1 MKTKIIAE
9 LGCNHNG
16 NIDLAKQMIEE
27 CALLGI
33 WGVKLQKRDVEGMGS
48 ERMLPRRSENSF
60 GATYYEH
67 RKALEFSPEQIM
79 ELYKLAKLRGL
90 VFGVTVFDVVS
101 AEQMRQLPLD
111 FIKLPSQLYSNYA
124 MCRAVLKDDDNAP
137 EIFTST
143 GMHTMQEILE
153 WQYLHMFDVVFYCR
167 SMYPAGINDMNFAQ
181 MRTLS
186 GALQIHQRLGFSS
199 HDKDRIGIPV
209 AVLLGAEYVE
219 RHYTLDKT
227 MKGSDHATVSSDK
240 ADMLQII
247 ESIEEA
253 EDILGTGLRDFLPEQ
268 EKKIRKIYR
277 GF

>member
-16 NIDLAKQMIEE
+16 NIDIAKQMNEE
-27 CALLGI
+27 CAELDL
-33 WGVKLQKRDVEGMGS
+33 WGVKLQKRDVEGLGN
-48 ERMLPRRSENSF
+48 EGLIPRKLENSF
-60 GATYYEH
+60 GATYYHH
-67 RKALEFSPEQIM
+67 RRALEFSAEQIM

-90 VFGVTVFDVVS
+90 AFGVTVFDVAS

-111 FIKLPSQLYSNYA
+111 FIKLPSQLYSNYS

-167 SMYPAGINDMNFAQ
+167 SMYPANINDMNFAQ
-181 MRTLS
+181 MRTL
-186 GALQIHQRLGFSS
+186 ARAMQVHQSLGFSS
-199 HDKDRIGIPV
+199 HDKDGLGIYV

-240 ADMLQII
+240 ADMKQII
-247 ESIEEA
+247 DGIDEA
-253 EDILGTGLRDFLPEQ
+253 EAVLGNGNRDFLTEQ
-268 EKKIRKIYR
+268 EKKVRKVYR